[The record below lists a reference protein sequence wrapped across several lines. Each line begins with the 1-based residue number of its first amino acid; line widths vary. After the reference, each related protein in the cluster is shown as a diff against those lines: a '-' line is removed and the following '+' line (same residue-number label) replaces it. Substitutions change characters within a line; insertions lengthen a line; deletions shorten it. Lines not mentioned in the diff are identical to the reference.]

1 MPNAASR
8 PKLSSTAMI
17 ISPGICSHGSVRRLG
32 NMLSARAI
40 GVPMLLCSPDCRE
53 HLPAHINAP
62 DRVCRCPARA
72 SEQRPE
78 TVGLVVL
85 LAASE

>member
-1 MPNAASR
+1 
-8 PKLSSTAMI
+8 MI